1 MCLGLRKA
9 PTAWEQHPAALGAG
23 RAAPGRR
30 KAPGDGVFMG
40 KIKKKIKKKKT
51 SLRLSR
57 VRTQP
62 GREKMNWK
70 QARARRD
77 QEKEQRGRA
86 GVPTPPAPRDAV
98 LGHMAPSKIFQLSLH
113 EVRLEVAKSLF
124 WPLNNPEGGNKI
136 KKTTQCLLNAREE
149 LRCCKFSQTRSCLC
163 KNSSRNALLNALPA
177 AQ

>member
-9 PTAWEQHPAALGAG
+9 PTARERHPAALGAG

-40 KIKKKIKKKKT
+40 KIKNKIKKKKT

-77 QEKEQRGRA
+77 QEKEQRGR
-86 GVPTPPAPRDAV
+86 GRTDA
-98 LGHMAPSKIFQLSLH
+98 AS
-113 EVRLEVAKSLF
+113 
-124 WPLNNPEGGNKI
+124 PEGCGAGTHGPEQN
-136 KKTTQCLLNAREE
+136 
-149 LRCCKFSQTRSCLC
+149 F
-163 KNSSRNALLNALPA
+163 PA
-177 AQ
+177 EFA